1 MLSDHQLALKAVAL
15 RRRMLRL
22 IHDAGA
28 GHTGG
33 GLSCLDI
40 LNVLY
45 HRVLRVTPGTVDSPT
60 RDRYVQSKG
69 HCVEAL
75 YAVLSARGYFP
86 EADLATVCRYQSP
99 YVGHPTRKIR
109 GVEMNTGALGHGLP
123 ICLGMALASKMD
135 GDAFRVFTL
144 LGDGELAEGSN
155 WEAAMAAAHY
165 NLDNLVAILD
175 HNTLQ
180 ITGHTRDVMS
190 NEPLDAKWRA
200 FGWEVR
206 IVDGHDYAAL
216 TAALTAPHP
225 GKPLFVI
232 ANTVKGKGVSF
243 MENVG
248 KWHHGVPSDA
258 ELAQAL
264 AELDAAEV
272 KVERVALNALSS
284 GAIQASALGS
294 TRSTSKS

>member
-1 MLSDHQLALKAVAL
+1 MTDHQLVLKSFAL
-15 RRRMLRL
+15 RRRMLQL
-22 IHDAGA
+22 IADAGA

-33 GLSCLDI
+33 GLSCIDI

-45 HRVLRVTPGTVDSPT
+45 NRILNVTPETADSPT

-69 HCVEAL
+69 HSVEAL
-75 YAVLSARGYFP
+75 YAVLADRGYFP
-86 EADLATVCRYQSP
+86 DADLNTVCHYKSY

-109 GVEMNTGALGHGLP
+109 GMEMNTGALGHGLP
-123 ICLGMALASKMD
+123 ICIGMALAARQD
-135 GDAFRVFTL
+135 AAAFRVFTL

-165 NLDNLVAILD
+165 KLDNLVAILD

-180 ITGHTRDVMS
+180 ITGPTRDVMS
-190 NEPLDAKWRA
+190 NEPLDEKWRA

-206 IVDGHDYAAL
+206 SVNGHDYAAL
-216 TAALTAPHP
+216 TTALTTPHP
-225 GKPLFVI
+225 GRPLIVI

-248 KWHHGVPSDA
+248 KWHHGVPSET
-258 ELAQAL
+258 ELALAL
-264 AELDAAEV
+264 AELTAAEE
-272 KVERVALNALSS
+272 K
-284 GAIQASALGS
+284 SAA
-294 TRSTSKS
+294 

>member
-1 MLSDHQLALKAVAL
+1 MLTDHQLALKSFAQ
-15 RRRMLRL
+15 RRRMLQL
-22 IHDAGA
+22 IHHAGA

-40 LNVLY
+40 LNALY
-45 HRVLRVTPGTVDSPT
+45 HRVLQVTPETTTSPT

-75 YAVLSARGYFP
+75 YAVMADRGYFP
-86 EADLATVCRYQSP
+86 DADLNTVCQYKSY

-109 GVEMNTGALGHGLP
+109 GMEMNTGALGHGLP
-123 ICLGMALASKMD
+123 VCLGMALAAKLD
-135 GDAFRVFTL
+135 GASYRVFTL

-165 NLDNLVAILD
+165 KLDNLVAILD

-190 NEPLDAKWRA
+190 NEPLDEKWRA

-206 IVDGHDYAAL
+206 SINGHDYAAL
-216 TAALTAPHP
+216 TAALTTPPPA
-225 GKPLFVI
+225 GKPLFII

-264 AELDAAEV
+264 AELTAAE
-272 KVERVALNALSS
+272 KQLQEA
-284 GAIQASALGS
+284 G
-294 TRSTSKS
+294 K

>member
-1 MLSDHQLALKAVAL
+1 MTDHELALKAVAL
-15 RRRMLRL
+15 RRRMLQL

-40 LNVLY
+40 LTVLY
-45 HRVLRVTPGTVDSPT
+45 HRVLRISPET
-60 RDRYVQSKG
+60 CTDLGRDRYVQSKG

-75 YAVLSARGYFP
+75 YAVMSDRGYFP
-86 EADLATVCRYQSP
+86 DADLDTLCHYRSP

-109 GVEMNTGALGHGLP
+109 GMEMNTGALGHGLP
-123 ICLGMALASKMD
+123 ICVGMALAARMD
-135 GDAFRVFTL
+135 GADFRVFTL

-165 NLDNLVAILD
+165 RLDNLVAILD
-175 HNTLQ
+175 HNALQ
-180 ITGHTRDVMS
+180 ITGSTRDVMS
-190 NEPLDAKWRA
+190 NEPLEEKWRA

-206 IVDGHDYAAL
+206 RVDGHDYAAL
-216 TAALTAPHP
+216 TAALMTPPPA
-225 GKPLFVI
+225 GKPLLVL
-232 ANTVKGKGVSF
+232 ADTVKGKGVSF

-264 AELDAAEV
+264 AELAATETRL
-272 KVERVALNALSS
+272 KE
-284 GAIQASALGS
+284 AIA
-294 TRSTSKS
+294 

>member
-1 MLSDHQLALKAVAL
+1 MTDQQLTLKAFAL

-22 IHDAGA
+22 IHEAGA

-40 LNVLY
+40 LNLLY
-45 HRVLRVTPGTVDSPT
+45 NRVLNVTPETVDSPT

-75 YAVLSARGYFP
+75 YAVMADRGYFP
-86 EADLATVCRYQSP
+86 DDDLYSVCHYRSP

-109 GVEMNTGALGHGLP
+109 GMEMNTGALGHGLP
-123 ICLGMALASKMD
+123 ICLGMALAAKMD
-135 GDAFRVFTL
+135 AADYRVFTL

-165 NLDNLVAILD
+165 DLDNLVAILD

-180 ITGHTRDVMS
+180 ITGHTRDVLS
-190 NEPLDAKWRA
+190 NEPLDEKWRA

-206 IVDGHDYAAL
+206 SVNGHDYGELAA
-216 TAALTAPHP
+216 AFAEPHP
-225 GKPLFVI
+225 GKPLFII

-264 AELDAAEV
+264 AELTAAE
-272 KVERVALNALSS
+272 
-284 GAIQASALGS
+284 SALAS
-294 TRSTSKS
+294 TISDPRHPSHAPRHTARAVAIPA